1 MPEEAE
7 EVHVLVNVVLPSS
20 FYVGAL
26 PRQLK
31 CGGLGP
37 CYGGLIRPCLRQGK
51 NPEQR
56 FLFSEAF
63 AVALPESQLPAS
75 PCFGERL
82 VKQEQPNP
90 NKRTSTQQA
99 PQAPKPRLECV
110 SRNPHPTREATKPHI
125 QL

>member
-1 MPEEAE
+1 MS
-7 EVHVLVNVVLPSS
+7 VHFLGNLSAGVWDLVMVDSS
-20 FYVGAL
+20 GHAS
-26 PRQLK
+26 
-31 CGGLGP
+31 
-37 CYGGLIRPCLRQGK
+37 GK
-51 NPEQR
+51 VKT
-56 FLFSEAF
+56 LSKGFSF
-63 AVALPESQLPAS
+63 PKLSQPESQLPAS

-125 QL
+125 QLL